1 MSEQQIP
8 EIPEAETT
16 PPENKTLKPTKKKIP
31 ARGFNI
37 VRAEKRVTATFSIMA
52 KVFVIAL
59 ISIAAIFIARELSDD
74 GYVITQIN
82 VPASFED
89 IGYTGPVVA
98 KRISENLNRIIDITR
113 SDAIAQGYTDG
124 NSQADVSV
132 DMVGLGV
139 PVRGA
144 IELIGNALG
153 INRKKKISADI
164 TMEGNM
170 MVLVISITGET
181 PERVEVPMEAN
192 VGLPLKKLIAEASEN
207 ILKYTNDHVLGLYY
221 INQLDDSEKTIKHA
235 RYCMEKY
242 KGNKEEEAKAYANW
256 VFGLVRQKKLDAAE
270 QKIKQ
275 GLALNPN
282 YFGLYNAW
290 AQLLLAKGD
299 FTNAIVMYKKAYALL
314 PPGAPKFR
322 FAAIAVNIGLG
333 FSYNGQSDSA
343 IYYYQKSLE
352 WDENFNRTHYNLSYE
367 YLITGDTTRCLD
379 EVERALAYGLNPKEI
394 PEDPDM
400 AGLLNHPRM
409 KELMLKY
416 GEE

>member
-8 EIPEAETT
+8 EIPQSEPGPDTE
-16 PPENKTLKPTKKKIP
+16 PSPKPTKKRTP

-37 VRAEKRVTATFSIMA
+37 VRVEKRVTATFSIMA
-52 KVFVIAL
+52 KVFVIVL

-74 GYVITQIN
+74 GYVISQIN

-113 SDAIAQGYTDG
+113 TEAIAQGYTDG

-164 TMEGNM
+164 TIEGSAL
-170 MVLVISITGET
+170 VLVISITGET
-181 PERVEVPMEAN
+181 PERIEVPMEAN
-192 VGLPLKKLIAEASEN
+192 VGVPLKKMVADASET
-207 ILKYTNDHVLGLYY
+207 ILKYTNDRVLSLYY
-221 INQLDDSEKTIKHA
+221 ANYLRDAEKEIKHA
-235 RYCMEKY
+235 KYLLEKY
-242 KGNKEEEAKAYANW
+242 KGNAVQEARAYAGW
-256 VFGLVRQKKLDAAE
+256 AFGLLRQNKLDAAE
-270 QKIKQ
+270 QKVKQ
-275 GLALNPN
+275 GLAINPN
-282 YFGLYNAW
+282 YSSLYEAW
-290 AQLLLAKGD
+290 ASIFQSKGD
-299 FTNAIVMYKKAYALL
+299 FANAIGMDKKAYALL
-314 PPGAPKFR
+314 QPDAPR
-322 FAAIAVNIGLG
+322 FVRAVRLTNIGVG
-333 FSYNGQSDSA
+333 FAYNGQSDSA
-343 IYYYQKSLE
+343 IHYYRKALE
-352 WDENFNRTHYNLSYE
+352 WDEKFNGTYYNLACE
-367 YLITGDTTRCLD
+367 YSIRGDTTRCLD
-379 EVERALAYGLNPKEI
+379 EVEKALAYGYNPKLI

-400 AGLLNHPRM
+400 AGLLTHPRM
-409 KELMLKY
+409 KEMMLKY